1 MMFDVSILILVVPL
15 VAGLVFG
22 YFLLGKKSVNLGRV
36 TVGVIVVLIFSLGFS
51 VGSNDVLLESLP
63 RVGLGSLVIAL
74 SSVLFSVV
82 LVALVRRKVRLE

>member
-22 YFLLGKKSVNLGRV
+22 YFLRGKKSVNLGRV

-63 RVGLGSLVIAL
+63 RVGLGSLVIAS